1 MKDAPTNSSETHP
14 ARVPET
20 DSPVVL
26 KRAAE
31 QCTAC
36 PLYRNATHV
45 VFGEGPRH
53 PLLVL
58 VGELPGN
65 QEDLSGHPFVGPAGR
80 ILDQALEEVG
90 IDRRAAYVTNTVKH
104 FKWEARGKRRL
115 HKKPGA
121 REIAACR
128 PWLEA
133 ELRVLQPRVIVCL
146 GATAVLSVL
155 GLGVRVL
162 RDRGKMISSRY
173 NAPALVTVHPS
184 SLLRVP
190 TDEARQQAYA
200 DFTRDLRS
208 AASLIRELARDQA

>member
-1 MKDAPTNSSETHP
+1 MPTNSSETHP
-14 ARVPET
+14 AGVPET

-36 PLYRNATHV
+36 PLYRNATQV

-53 PLLVL
+53 PRLVL
-58 VGELPGN
+58 VGEQPGD

-80 ILDQALEEVG
+80 ILAQALEESG
-90 IDRRAAYVTNTVKH
+90 IDRRAAYVTNAVKH
-104 FKWEARGKRRL
+104 FKWEAHGKRRL

-133 ELRVLQPRVIVCL
+133 ELRILQPRVIVCL
-146 GATAVLSVL
+146 GATAVLSIL
-155 GLGVRVL
+155 GSEVRVL
-162 RDRGKMISSRY
+162 RDRGKVIPSRY
-173 NAPALVTVHPS
+173 NMPALVTVHPS
-184 SLLRVP
+184 SLLRAP
-190 TDEARQQAYA
+190 DDKARHRAYA
-200 DFTRDLRS
+200 DFTRDLRL
-208 AASLIRELARDQA
+208 AADLIKGLDRDQA